1 MSNQHTQRQ
10 PHIVT
15 RIASFAQRMAEGERP
30 SDIGRAMG
38 LTKGETSACLRRIK
52 QDLGEQAR

>member
-1 MSNQHTQRQ
+1 MINQHSRE
-10 PHIVT
+10 PHIIERVNQ
-15 RIASFAQRMAEGERP
+15 FAHMMAHGERP
-30 SDIGRAMG
+30 ADIGRAMG